1 MCALRPCARAGRKLI
16 RLDGGNHCRLCS
28 DSSERLRV
36 QLERPLAFDCMSS
49 VPSPHCVPRRLF
61 DDARRQGVRRT
72 QHGHRTPAQR
82 PPVVLVQC
90 TNRSTIRIRS
100 AARSTCVICYFT
112 RHVQQLYCY
121 KLLTFTFVAAG
132 SMAASRTAC
141 ELHLSC
147 TLAHPSRF
155 LVVLVLG
162 PGLLASPL
170 RPRVSTWIMS
180 SWLSLKSMMC

>member
-1 MCALRPCARAGRKLI
+1 MSIVL
-16 RLDGGNHCRLCS
+16 
-28 DSSERLRV
+28 RLRV
-36 QLERPLAFDCMSS
+36 HGQLERPLAVWLLIACRVYRPPPAIRRRAQTRSS
-49 VPSPHCVPRRLF
+49 KDSARTSNTSTTTTRRL
-61 DDARRQGVRRT
+61 GT
-72 QHGHRTPAQR
+72 IE
-82 PPVVLVQC
+82 C
-90 TNRSTIRIRS
+90 TNIYYRDPIC

>member
-1 MCALRPCARAGRKLI
+1 MEVIIG
-16 RLDGGNHCRLCS
+16 RLCS
-28 DSSERLRV
+28 DSSERLSECSLKDLWLLIACRV
-36 QLERPLAFDCMSS
+36 YRPPPAIRRRAQTRSS
-49 VPSPHCVPRRLF
+49 KDSARTSNTSTTTTRRL
-61 DDARRQGVRRT
+61 GT
-72 QHGHRTPAQR
+72 MYKH
-82 PPVVLVQC
+82 LL
-90 TNRSTIRIRS
+90 STSRIRS

-141 ELHLSC
+141 ELRLSC